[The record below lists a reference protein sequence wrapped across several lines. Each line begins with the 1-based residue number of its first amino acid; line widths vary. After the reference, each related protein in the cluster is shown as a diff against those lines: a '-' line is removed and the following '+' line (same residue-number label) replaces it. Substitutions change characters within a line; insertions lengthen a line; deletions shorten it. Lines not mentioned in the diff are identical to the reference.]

1 MALTGKAQGLPKK
14 RCLKER
20 AVGDSVAHSVLP
32 FPVVW
37 QLLSIPQHFEG
48 QGGKVSQPEDEN
60 SRDKHKGNPARM
72 FSKERELCGLEESL
86 KHVQTWPGIGAHEA
100 RCLQG

>member
-1 MALTGKAQGLPKK
+1 MKQEEDSSPFMALTGKAQGLPKK

-48 QGGKVSQPEDEN
+48 QGGEVSQPEDEN
-60 SRDKHKGNPARM
+60 SRDKHR
-72 FSKERELCGLEESL
+72 KETLLVCSQKSESC
-86 KHVQTWPGIGAHEA
+86 VA
-100 RCLQG
+100 